1 MKFAARHNYMDILD
15 AAAPHA
21 IGTDLKAMK
30 EILPT
35 SLILPWVTYNDAYNQ
50 IAQGLPRMLSQ
61 EANVDEESPN
71 AHYDG
76 YHDTYDACKLGDK
89 RGEIWRS
96 IQRDIALAVVDGGAQ
111 NLRDRDRVS
120 SADRDRTFSADRDRI
135 FSADRDRIFSLDLF
149 QRVAACDWCHG
160 ALSGYKFNVTQQMK
174 ELREKHPFSSY
185 ALVHWPYGDGCDH
198 YDEDTTTFHECDYGY
213 EGMRI
218 CELAA
223 RHPRVDALR
232 RRNEALAK
240 EKEAIEVDKEALR
253 IELQRAVDAKAR
265 AEAEAAEAKDVAVQ
279 AGRHIAEAHAR
290 ATNALREL
298 IMAKDEI
305 RQLKSQVR
313 RHQEETEATQKE
325 FLRSQRRA
333 RRLFSRLE
341 QARAILYAEDDND
354 ESASDGDGGL
364 DIEMQDFK
372 IEQKP
377 NVPPALTP
385 PPDTQPP
392 PRAAEHMEAHSE
404 GAEAAVPSPANA
416 SLSPPVSTDE
426 AEDSPMDST
435 QSLAPEPYPSASALL
450 GIQTS
455 RPIALPSL
463 IGVCPPR
470 QVSSD
475 HTTEPAED
483 ASPGKKRKWTTTIMK
498 TWVGTNPSTTKPDLE
513 VRDPR
518 ARARLD
524 RK

>member
-1 MKFAARHNYMDILD
+1 MKFAARHNYTDILD
-15 AAAPHA
+15 AAAPYA

-35 SLILPWVTYNDAYNQ
+35 SLILPWVTFNDAYNQ

-61 EANVDEESPN
+61 EVNVDEEGPK

-76 YHDTYDACKLGDK
+76 YHDTYDGYHDTYDGYHDAYDGYHDTYD
-89 RGEIWRS
+89 GYH
-96 IQRDIALAVVDGGAQ
+96 DTLAVVDGGAQ
-111 NLRDRDRVS
+111 NLRDRNRIS
-120 SADRDRTFSADRDRI
+120 SADRDRMFSAN
-135 FSADRDRIFSLDLF
+135 RDRIFSLDLF

-160 ALSGYKFNVTQQMK
+160 ACDWCHGALSGYKFNVAQQMK

-185 ALVHWPYGDGCDH
+185 VRASIRSAYSAITGMDPG
-198 YDEDTTTFHECDYGY
+198 ED
-213 EGMRI
+213 
-218 CELAA
+218 
-223 RHPRVDALR
+223 PRVDALR

-253 IELQRAVDAKAR
+253 IELQRAVDARAR
-265 AEAEAAEAKDVAVQ
+265 AEAEAAKAKDVAVQ
-279 AGRHIAEAHAR
+279 AGRHVAEAHAR
-290 ATNALREL
+290 AANAIREL

-313 RHQEETEATQKE
+313 RHQEETEATQRE
-325 FLRSQRRA
+325 SLRSQRRA
-333 RRLFSRLE
+333 CRLFDRLE

-354 ESASDGDGGL
+354 ESASDGDGGP

-385 PPDTQPP
+385 PPDTQPS
-392 PRAAEHMEAHSE
+392 PRAAEHGEADPE
-404 GAEAAVPSPANA
+404 GAEAAVSSPANA
-416 SLSPPVSTDE
+416 SHSPPISTDR
-426 AEDSPMDST
+426 AEDSPMYST
-435 QSLAPEPYPSASALL
+435 QSLAPEPYPSASALFS
-450 GIQTS
+450 IQTS
-455 RPIALPSL
+455 RAIALPSL

-470 QVSSD
+470 QVNSD
-475 HTTEPAED
+475 HTTEPAEG
-483 ASPGKKRKWTTTIMK
+483 ASIGKKRKWTTTIMK